1 MFLPQDTKSSS
12 AGSSQSSPFDTPL
25 NRALNVMKNKDKLSK
40 PTLAGRVAGKG
51 LSTKWSSY
59 YTADG
64 RKEKKTS
71 SESQSREV
79 EALKAQVGRIPE
91 MVQEQVQ
98 QQLGSTLTGIM
109 PTLIHG
115 ITTWIAG
122 GQQGPPPIPSFTASN
137 SHNAQAAPLVSPAE
151 AVFVSPAP
159 ARALELNAPGCT
171 PAGTSPASGPSVSCT
186 RTPAVGGASTLAE
199 LDGITVTKP
208 LGR

>member
-1 MFLPQDTKSSS
+1 
-12 AGSSQSSPFDTPL
+12 
-25 NRALNVMKNKDKLSK
+25 MKNKDKLSK
-40 PTLAGRVAGKG
+40 PSSAGRVAGKG

-59 YTADG
+59 YAAGG

-79 EALKAQVGRIPE
+79 EALKAQVARIPK

-98 QQLGSTLTGIM
+98 QQLGTTLTAIV
-109 PTLIHG
+109 PTLIQG
-115 ITTWIAG
+115 LTTWIAG
-122 GQQGPPPIPSFTASN
+122 GQQGPPPVPSFTASN
-137 SHNAQAAPLVSPAE
+137 SHSAQAAPLVSPAAAPLVSPTE

-171 PAGTSPASGPSVSCT
+171 PADTSPASAPSVSCM
-186 RTPAVGGASTLAE
+186 PAVGGASTLAE

>member
-1 MFLPQDTKSSS
+1 
-12 AGSSQSSPFDTPL
+12 
-25 NRALNVMKNKDKLSK
+25 MKNKDKLSK
-40 PTLAGRVAGKG
+40 PSSAGRVAGKG

-59 YTADG
+59 YTAGG

-79 EALKAQVGRIPE
+79 QELKAQVGWIPE
-91 MVQEQVQ
+91 IVQEQVQ
-98 QQLGSTLTGIM
+98 QQLGMTLTAIV
-109 PTLIHG
+109 PTLIQG
-115 ITTWIAG
+115 LRTWIAG
-122 GQQGPPPIPSFTASN
+122 GQQGPPPVPSFTASN
-137 SHNAQAAPLVSPAE
+137 SHNAQAAPL
-151 AVFVSPAP
+151 VSPAP

-186 RTPAVGGASTLAE
+186 RTPAFGGASTLAE

>member
-1 MFLPQDTKSSS
+1 
-12 AGSSQSSPFDTPL
+12 
-25 NRALNVMKNKDKLSK
+25 MKNRDKLNK
-40 PTLAGRVAGKG
+40 PTSAGRVASKG

-59 YTADG
+59 YTAG
-64 RKEKKTS
+64 GQKEKKTS
-71 SESQSREV
+71 SKSQSREV
-79 EALKAQVGRIPE
+79 EALKAQVVRIPE
-91 MVQEQVQ
+91 LVQEQVEQ
-98 QQLGSTLTGIM
+98 RLGATITALV
-109 PTLIHG
+109 PTLISG
-115 ITTWIAG
+115 LSAWIAG

-137 SHNAQAAPLVSPAE
+137 SHSAQAAPLVSPAE

-186 RTPAVGGASTLAE
+186 PAVGGASTLAE

>member
-1 MFLPQDTKSSS
+1 MVVILY
-12 AGSSQSSPFDTPL
+12 AG
-25 NRALNVMKNKDKLSK
+25 
-40 PTLAGRVAGKG
+40 
-51 LSTKWSSY
+51 
-59 YTADG
+59 G

-137 SHNAQAAPLVSPAE
+137 SQNAMAGPLVSPAE
-151 AVFVSPAP
+151 PALVSPTP
-159 ARALELNAPGCT
+159 ARELNAPGCT
-171 PAGTSPASGPSVSCT
+171 PAGTSPASGPSVSWT

>member
-1 MFLPQDTKSSS
+1 
-12 AGSSQSSPFDTPL
+12 
-25 NRALNVMKNKDKLSK
+25 MKNKDKLSK
-40 PTLAGRVAGKG
+40 PSSVGHVAGKG

-59 YTADG
+59 YTAGG

-79 EALKAQVGRIPE
+79 QELKAQVARIPE
-91 MVQEQVQ
+91 IVQEQVQ
-98 QQLGSTLTGIM
+98 QQLGTTLTAIV
-109 PTLIHG
+109 PTLIQG
-115 ITTWIAG
+115 LTTWIAG
-122 GQQGPPPIPSFTASN
+122 GQQGPPPVPSFTASN
-137 SHNAQAAPLVSPAE
+137 SHSAQVAPLVSPAAPLVSPAAPLVSPAE

-159 ARALELNAPGCT
+159 AQALELNAPGCT
-171 PAGTSPASGPSVSCT
+171 PTGTSPASGPSVSCT